1 MKPLRPQKYIY
12 KLNSTYLDMNDYNID
27 IELND
32 AAKNSEVIIS
42 VGHSQLIKWIEDLTG
57 TENNYIYAE
66 NLRKEIRA
74 LKKQDSTKENKQQIK
89 KMYDDL
95 YKLQFESHLVSVQF
109 DKKSHF
115 DKCCKKLMINGR
127 PFHRLYGTPGGLK
140 MSTVLF
146 IDQDLYEP
154 VYTRIT
160 NGRNL
165 ELEYTPAKL
174 EAYMALTSSSSNAVS
189 WPNMIVVKGTTTT
202 FKSDVIEVRDGKNPG
217 DDPEVNEVK
226 GKDIEIEIND
236 GCGIMTPEY
245 SRKITNDAVGIDDIA
260 SGVCARCA
268 FFKGMLFTFDFKDF
282 AENVAH
288 KYIIVDAW
296 GHERDVRFADV
307 IATTSQL
314 KLWDAYDSYEDYR
327 DNCIKNGYE
336 FRLTKVSEALDESR
350 NLNYQFTQS
359 YYLDDDD
366 IDELISPT
374 VNEIQDIISLD
385 PRKSIVYLAG
395 CGLNEENVMKSD
407 NIAKALM
414 INPELINDPYIRS
427 RIERMIQ
434 KKIRLAKI
442 STIDVDGN
450 FALISGDP
458 YAMCEDIFG
467 LKVKGLLQAG
477 EIYHKFWQ
485 DKNVDEVVCMRAP
498 MCAHFNIVKQKIKY
512 DSDADYWFR
521 HIKDCIILNSWD
533 TLRIAESGADC
544 DGDILFTTN
553 NKILVDKHR
562 QLPALDCQQRKA
574 PKTIPTE
581 EAIAKS
587 NKKGF
592 KNKVGSITNIGTSML
607 NLQSGFEKNSKEWD
621 ELEYRVIC
629 IQHFQQLS
637 IDSVKGIRMTPMNA
651 QWNTLSK
658 CLPEDGDSDQVAE
671 IKNFNKSICA
681 HRKPFFF
688 IYRYNTTKSEYDK
701 YVKSVDAKLKQ
712 KHGISL
718 NDLLSMDNIPDE
730 LLKER
735 EYFYNKCPVDMSPGT
750 INKIAWAINKKF
762 EDYKKIPVTSF
773 DKEIIKSG
781 IEYNKSDFYRVADVY
796 KRYRT
801 SIINLTKRI
810 NTDEIGE
817 LDSLDEKSI
826 VDLMFR
832 GEFYEACSNE
842 KMLCDI
848 LIDLLYN
855 SPNTKGVVWTMC
867 GDVIIDNLLEKSDW
881 IINYPETVDS
891 DEEFSCCRKKFKM
904 KSISVRGESCG
915 EI

>member
-12 KLNSTYLDMNDYNID
+12 KLNSTYLDMNDYDINIK
-27 IELND
+27 LND
-32 AAKNSEVIIS
+32 AAKNSEVVIS

-57 TENNYIYAE
+57 TEKNYIYAE

-115 DKCCKKLMINGR
+115 DKCCKKLIVNGR

-146 IDQDLYEP
+146 IDQELYEP
-154 VYTRIT
+154 VYRRIT

-189 WPNMIVVKGTTTT
+189 WPNMIIVKGTTTT

-226 GKDIEIEIND
+226 SKDIEIEIND

-245 SRKITNDAVGIDDIA
+245 SRKITKDAIGIDDIA

-282 AENVAH
+282 AENIAH
-288 KYIIVDAW
+288 KYTVIDAW
-296 GHERDVRFADV
+296 GHERNVMDADV

-427 RIERMIQ
+427 RIERMIR

-521 HIKDCIILNSWD
+521 YIKDCIILNSWD

-581 EAIAKS
+581 DAIAKS

-651 QWNTLSK
+651 QWDKLSK
-658 CLPEDGDSDQVAE
+658 CLPEDGDSEQVAE

-681 HRKPFFF
+681 YRKPFFF

-701 YVKSVDAKLKQ
+701 YVKQVDAKLKQ
-712 KHGISL
+712 KYGISL
-718 NDLLSMDNIPDE
+718 NDLLSMDNITDE
-730 LLKER
+730 LIKER

-750 INKIAWAINKKF
+750 INKIAWAVNKKF
-762 EDYKKIPVTSF
+762 EDYKKIPVVPF

-781 IEYNKSDFYRVADVY
+781 VEYNKSDFYRVADVY

-801 SIINLTKRI
+801 SIINLTRRI
-810 NTDEIGE
+810 NADEIGE

-848 LIDLLYN
+848 LIDLLYD

-867 GDVIIDNLLEKSDW
+867 GDVIINNLLEKSNW
-881 IINYPETVDS
+881 VMSYPEAVDT

-904 KSISVRGESCG
+904 KNISVRGENYG
-915 EI
+915 EV

>member
-1 MKPLRPQKYIY
+1 
-12 KLNSTYLDMNDYNID
+12 
-27 IELND
+27 
-32 AAKNSEVIIS
+32 
-42 VGHSQLIKWIEDLTG
+42 
-57 TENNYIYAE
+57 
-66 NLRKEIRA
+66 
-74 LKKQDSTKENKQQIK
+74 
-89 KMYDDL
+89 
-95 YKLQFESHLVSVQF
+95 
-109 DKKSHF
+109 
-115 DKCCKKLMINGR
+115 
-127 PFHRLYGTPGGLK
+127 
-140 MSTVLF
+140 
-146 IDQDLYEP
+146 
-154 VYTRIT
+154 
-160 NGRNL
+160 
-165 ELEYTPAKL
+165 
-174 EAYMALTSSSSNAVS
+174 
-189 WPNMIVVKGTTTT
+189 
-202 FKSDVIEVRDGKNPG
+202 
-217 DDPEVNEVK
+217 
-226 GKDIEIEIND
+226 
-236 GCGIMTPEY
+236 
-245 SRKITNDAVGIDDIA
+245 
-260 SGVCARCA
+260 
-268 FFKGMLFTFDFKDF
+268 
-282 AENVAH
+282 
-288 KYIIVDAW
+288 
-296 GHERDVRFADV
+296 
-307 IATTSQL
+307 
-314 KLWDAYDSYEDYR
+314 
-327 DNCIKNGYE
+327 
-336 FRLTKVSEALDESR
+336 
-350 NLNYQFTQS
+350 
-359 YYLDDDD
+359 
-366 IDELISPT
+366 
-374 VNEIQDIISLD
+374 
-385 PRKSIVYLAG
+385 
-395 CGLNEENVMKSD
+395 
-407 NIAKALM
+407 
-414 INPELINDPYIRS
+414 
-427 RIERMIQ
+427 
-434 KKIRLAKI
+434 
-442 STIDVDGN
+442 
-450 FALISGDP
+450 
-458 YAMCEDIFG
+458 
-467 LKVKGLLQAG
+467 
-477 EIYHKFWQ
+477 
-485 DKNVDEVVCMRAP
+485 
-498 MCAHFNIVKQKIKY
+498 
-512 DSDADYWFR
+512 
-521 HIKDCIILNSWD
+521 
-533 TLRIAESGADC
+533 
-544 DGDILFTTN
+544 
-553 NKILVDKHR
+553 
-562 QLPALDCQQRKA
+562 
-574 PKTIPTE
+574 
-581 EAIAKS
+581 
-587 NKKGF
+587 
-592 KNKVGSITNIGTSML
+592 
-607 NLQSGFEKNSKEWD
+607 
-621 ELEYRVIC
+621 
-629 IQHFQQLS
+629 
-637 IDSVKGIRMTPMNA
+637 MTPMNA